1 MDTARFAAPVIR
13 RHLPDP
19 AYRVLLFRS
28 RATCSARERS
38 DIDIGIEESPA
49 PVSRAAL
56 AAIHDELEEAPTLY
70 TIEVVDF
77 ARTFRRDF
85 AGSQNSRSC
94 CDKSPIAAGGFRG
107 GGGPRRRGSRP
118 AQRPGRTRSSGSR
131 FHSSYAGSSSRRTSS
146 LRVCCP
152 STEGP
157 LIYIN
162 DSRYPVRFMSSH
174 RTALE
179 ALAINWEDASER
191 TSPLV
196 RQDVQFAGG
205 LMNYVVGVVHAVP
218 LARWC
223 RTL

>member
-94 CDKSPIAAGGFRG
+94 CDKSPIAAGGFREAVA
-107 GGGPRRRGSRP
+107 RLD
-118 AQRPGRTRSSGSR
+118 Q
-131 FHSSYAGSSSRRTSS
+131 
-146 LRVCCP
+146 
-152 STEGP
+152 
-157 LIYIN
+157 
-162 DSRYPVRFMSSH
+162 
-174 RTALE
+174 
-179 ALAINWEDASER
+179 ALALPKDPI
-191 TSPLV
+191 V
-196 RQDVQFAGG
+196 RDPAVRDFVRAMLEVSQGVLRRSGF
-205 LMNYVVGVVHAVP
+205 VV
-218 LARWC
+218 LRLKAR
-223 RTL
+223 